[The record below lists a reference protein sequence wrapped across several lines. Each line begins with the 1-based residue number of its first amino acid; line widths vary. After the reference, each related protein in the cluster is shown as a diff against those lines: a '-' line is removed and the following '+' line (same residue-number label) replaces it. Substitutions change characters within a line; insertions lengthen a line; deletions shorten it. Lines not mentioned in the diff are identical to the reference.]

1 MITDKKKDEKLQN
14 NISREAAKI
23 STFSF
28 GKIDK
33 YEYVRGDEI
42 LPFNQKLNLTS

>member
-14 NISREAAKI
+14 NISREVAKI

-28 GKIDK
+28 EKIDK
-33 YEYVRGDEI
+33 Y
-42 LPFNQKLNLTS
+42 